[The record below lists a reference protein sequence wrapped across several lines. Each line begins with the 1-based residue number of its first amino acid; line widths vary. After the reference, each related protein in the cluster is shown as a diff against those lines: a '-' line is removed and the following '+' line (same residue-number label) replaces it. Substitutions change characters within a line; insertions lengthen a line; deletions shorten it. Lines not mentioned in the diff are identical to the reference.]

1 MIAQLEEKP
10 SLAGPDAPGSAPA
23 SRPSAAAYL
32 LSGTS
37 ALGAGVVIERGL
49 GFLANLLAA
58 RIGGAGTFGAYSLAI
73 ATANN
78 IGTYA
83 AGGIGATATRFSG
96 KYPLGTAEYPTLA
109 RVLLIVSAVS
119 AAVAAAILWI
129 GSAPLAYLLRKE
141 SLTSLLHWAAF
152 SAAGMILLECCRG
165 FLVGQRRIVGILV
178 LSSCVGAGMISLL
191 PVMAHLGPIAM
202 VCSQGLLTTA
212 AVLLCLS
219 LYRPLGLVSP
229 ARVETKI
236 AVGPMLREVWSFTL
250 IQLAGLVGMNA
261 AGWWLTSLVARS
273 DPSMVQMG
281 FYAIANQ
288 LRNMAALAPGLLSQS
303 SLAVMAD
310 CEGDAQKSPDRVMA
324 VCSFIAVLASLV
336 LAGVGILLAPWALA
350 ALYGK
355 TYSAASAATV
365 LSLATAV
372 VHMGS
377 APGAG
382 RLTIVSIRQSGL
394 INTIWALLV
403 AGSATVFWFRPGSAS
418 LGAAIILGAHVV
430 SALLVLLAL
439 KRKSIAPPGVSLTFL
454 IGIGTSIVMAA
465 LAMARDQMPGMALFL
480 SLASALMLMAGLS
493 LICWIGHRHR
503 WLPGRSVVMAQL
515 GARLPFLKR
524 FHPERAHA

>member
-1 MIAQLEEKP
+1 MIAQLAEEPKTE
-10 SLAGPDAPGSAPA
+10 AGAPMPTPVPQ
-23 SRPSAAAYL
+23 RSAAAYL

-37 ALGAGVVIERGL
+37 ALGAGVVVERGL

-96 KYPLGTAEYPTLA
+96 KYPLGTAVYPTLA

-119 AAVAAAILWI
+119 AAIAAAILWI
-129 GSAPLAYLLRKE
+129 GSAPIAHLLRKE
-141 SLTSLLHWAAF
+141 SLTPLLHWAAF

-165 FLVGQRRIVGILV
+165 FLVGQRRIIGILV
-178 LSSCVGAGMISLL
+178 LSSCVGLGMISLL

-219 LYRPLGLVSP
+219 LYRPLGLASP
-229 ARVETKI
+229 VRAAAPVAI
-236 AVGPMLREVWSFTL
+236 GPMLREVWSFTL

-273 DPSMVQMG
+273 DTSMVQMG

-310 CEGDAQKSPDRVMA
+310 CEGDAQKTPDRVMA
-324 VCSFIAVLASLV
+324 VCSFIAVLASLA
-336 LAGVGILLAPWALA
+336 LAGIGILLAPWALA

-355 TYSAASAATV
+355 TYSGATAATV

-372 VHMGS
+372 VHMGN
-377 APGAG
+377 APAAG
-382 RLTIVSIRQSGL
+382 RLTIVSIRQSGF
-394 INTIWALLV
+394 INTIWAILV
-403 AGSATVFWFRPGSAS
+403 AGSATVFLFWPGNAS
-418 LGAAIILGAHVV
+418 IGAAIILGAHVA
-430 SALLVLLAL
+430 SALLVLWAL
-439 KRKSIAPPGVSLTFL
+439 KRQSITSPGMSLTFL
-454 IGIGTSIVMAA
+454 VGIGTSIAMAA
-465 LAMARDQMPGMALFL
+465 LAIARDHSPDRALLLTSTSGFVFL
-480 SLASALMLMAGLS
+480 AGLA
-493 LICWIGHRHR
+493 LICWLGRRYR
-503 WLPGRSVVMAQL
+503 WLPSRSFLAAQL
-515 GARLPFLKR
+515 GAKLSFLNGKGS
-524 FHPERAHA
+524 ECSHA